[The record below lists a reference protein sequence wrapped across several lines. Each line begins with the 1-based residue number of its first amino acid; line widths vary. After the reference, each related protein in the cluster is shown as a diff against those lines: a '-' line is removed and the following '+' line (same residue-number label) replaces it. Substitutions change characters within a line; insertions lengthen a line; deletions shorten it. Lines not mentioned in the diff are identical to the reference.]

1 MASKMTRYQPAA
13 PALVEQREAQRR
25 PVFITRASV
34 RRHKQAP
41 AEAALHDLS
50 AYGCRIAVSEEQQTG
65 ERIWLRFQGGMP
77 VAATV
82 VWSKDG
88 LSGCRFDEPI
98 ERSLVR
104 ALTLMV
110 D

>member
-13 PALVEQREAQRR
+13 PALVDQRAEPRH

-34 RRHKQAP
+34 RRHSEP
-41 AEAALHDLS
+41 PIEAALHDLS
-50 AYGCRIAVSEEQQTG
+50 AYGCRIACSEEPDAG
-65 ERIWLRFQGGMP
+65 DRIWLRFQGGMP
-77 VAATV
+77 IAATV
-82 VWSKDG
+82 IWSNQG
-88 LSGCRFDEPI
+88 FAGCRFDEPI

-104 ALTLMV
+104 ALTLRT